1 MLFEQGKALSC
12 KPSLRALRVELLLE
26 WQKSATWLSFALS
39 LPPALKMRAAR
50 QWTHD
55 TPVYVEGATHCQAHA
70 SATALPIAA
79 ISARAKARA
88 RTEKGV
94 RPTNSRVED
103 PARVVRQAVK
113 LKCNMSS
120 YISLGPAKD
129 HPHPFN
135 LTFKAAS
142 LSDPRY
148 SSAERLS
155 SRVNNNVAIGD
166 CTTIALAAVAVASA
180 SSAGWR
186 LPGWPC
192 MHADYQAAAARR
204 SVGCRRTKSVGCPVT
219 PEGRQ
224 GPALNIGVGRRRRRR
239 EV

>member
-1 MLFEQGKALSC
+1 MQQKIYGDARIAPHQNIEAPPVRPVAVVACVDADGCSLVAHRQRAGGAEAQTVCVPCTRPGSGRMAPLYMLKA
-12 KPSLRALRVELLLE
+12 
-26 WQKSATWLSFALS
+26 
-39 LPPALKMRAAR
+39 
-50 QWTHD
+50 
-55 TPVYVEGATHCQAHA
+55 ATHCQAHA

-120 YISLGPAKD
+120 AISLGPAKD

-142 LSDPRY
+142 LSLDIRQR
-148 SSAERLS
+148 SDS
-155 SRVNNNVAIGD
+155 
-166 CTTIALAAVAVASA
+166 
-180 SSAGWR
+180 
-186 LPGWPC
+186 
-192 MHADYQAAAARR
+192 QAA
-204 SVGCRRTKSVGCPVT
+204 
-219 PEGRQ
+219 
-224 GPALNIGVGRRRRRR
+224 
-239 EV
+239 